1 MKKIKAKSVKGC
13 RSRKPLVVP
22 LSENE
27 VEKLLKSKKLSE
39 KNENRIEDLLEKYR
53 CQREGT
59 QYPLYTVND
68 EDEDYTREELIEKN
82 KYIKWLNDGKP
93 TGIKS
98 DKEYY
103 ELQKKIYGKVIL
115 YMRIEK

>member
-1 MKKIKAKSVKGC
+1 MKKTKAKSVKGC

-59 QYPLYTVND
+59 LYPFYTVD
-68 EDEDYTREELIEKN
+68 DDDEDYTREELIEKN